1 MRLNIHQHY
10 HNNVFSITYF
20 CIVYLTDAI
29 SKWSAIFKLLIYL
42 LFAATATAVF
52 GAFKVPLTNIYTLLS
67 SHKLDFSIIVLN

>member
-1 MRLNIHQHY
+1 MQSVNGAQFLN
-10 HNNVFSITYF
+10 SID
-20 CIVYLTDAI
+20 IL
-29 SKWSAIFKLLIYL
+29 L